1 MTIIK
6 DTVETDRHWGA
17 LEEEELVEELVPAEE
32 PEEEA
37 VEEAE
42 PAEIDRSDPAQAYLR
57 EMGAI
62 PLLKPDEEVR
72 LASTIRE
79 GRDGVIRAVS
89 ESGLGVRHILRRA
102 RQVEGGLV
110 AFDAVFG
117 RGDDGEDAPAADPA
131 VITRTLGRLKRLA
144 KRPDRYR
151 AAISRTAG
159 EVPLAEREAER
170 LVKRPHPG
178 ARRVGGGGEK
188 PRKRALK
195 AAGLVGL
202 KPGEVR
208 QLSQRIAAEEA
219 RVHEA
224 KDAMARANL
233 RLVVS

>member
-117 RGDDGEDAPAADPA
+117 RDDDGEDAPAADPA
-131 VITRTLGRLKRLA
+131 VITRTLGRLKRLG
-144 KRPDRYR
+144 KRADRYR
-151 AAISRTAG
+151 AGDNRPGGAGGGAAG
-159 EVPLAEREAER
+159 EAAAPGGAADGGAGAPAAQAGAEGGGAGGAQAGGGAAA
-170 LVKRPHPG
+170 RPADRGGG
-178 ARRVGGGGEK
+178 AAGGGGGG
-188 PRKRALK
+188 RHC
-195 AAGLVGL
+195 
-202 KPGEVR
+202 
-208 QLSQRIAAEEA
+208 A
-219 RVHEA
+219 R
-224 KDAMARANL
+224 R
-233 RLVVS
+233 